1 MQNLNKEEKENT
13 EEKIDIKTL
22 YFMRELI
29 SNIRDSYVSKLNL
42 RHKSVYGKGFEDGAD
57 NAFVVVL
64 TMIDIQ
70 IKEHGNT
77 DEIPF

>member
-1 MQNLNKEEKENT
+1 MKVEEKKVSKSEENT

-29 SNIRDSYVSKLNL
+29 ANLRDSYVSKLNL

-57 NAFVVVL
+57 NGGGR
-64 TMIDIQ
+64 
-70 IKEHGNT
+70 E
-77 DEIPF
+77 